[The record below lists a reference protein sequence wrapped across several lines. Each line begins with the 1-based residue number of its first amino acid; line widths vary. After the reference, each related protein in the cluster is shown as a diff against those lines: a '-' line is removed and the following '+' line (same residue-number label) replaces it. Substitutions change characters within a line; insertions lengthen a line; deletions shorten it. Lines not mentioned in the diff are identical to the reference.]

1 MQLVDF
7 SRESAKRY
15 LQNIVFIDDEIYT
28 KVTGQPVISTLE
40 LPAFISPFGG
50 GQTAV
55 PAEAKGVTAATK
67 QTPIVAEA
75 VSAYAVSGGK
85 QQEPPADAKSINIA
99 EDKPE
104 EKIPYHPRQLVESF
118 AKEGMICALYEPKEN
133 FAADEN
139 SELYKLCERADVVV
153 LDWDLYGM
161 DGKNVLPLIS
171 NLVDESQNT
180 VPHHSRLCV
189 IYTTKPDLARVGSA
203 IYDHL
208 NKAELKVQD
217 VIKPATLVAGA
228 TRIVVLGKPNVPGRS
243 EEIKALEVPEEDLA
257 TRIIQEF
264 AIMHEGILPSYAL
277 RGMAAVRRNSKKIL
291 DKFQK
296 DLDSV
301 FLVHR
306 ALVLKHEDAFDQLPE
321 LLAEEVLAVIHDDQ
335 IAQTDAA
342 ALANNFASTLP
353 LERVTM
359 AMIDGRPQQAAGVL
373 ARRFVG
379 GGEPA
384 VAEDHK
390 LKHPPTKLVKQL
402 HDELGCPTSH
412 VDKQLAALF
421 NLRTRYFNS
430 KSPSLG
436 FGTVVRFEVD
446 KAGGAAGEKEHKYAL
461 CLMPLCDSMRLSRT
475 DPTSFPFWTLHLGV
489 SDGKSGRGIVVHTKD
504 SGYVELLATGKPRD
518 KLWIEAFQADASGTV
533 IGEHSADAYFFNGGK
548 KLEWVAQLKPAHAQ
562 RVAHDIGQEFS
573 RVGVVEAEWLR
584 LATTKN

>member
-1 MQLVDF
+1 MQLADF

-28 KVTGQPVISTLE
+28 KLTGQPVISTLE
-40 LPAFISPFGG
+40 LPAFQSPFGA
-50 GQTAV
+50 QSAA
-55 PAEAKGVTAATK
+55 PEDAKVIIAAKTSTEK
-67 QTPIVAEA
+67 ADVADVATPEA
-75 VSAYAVSGGK
+75 VRSDK
-85 QQEPPADAKSINIA
+85 QQELPTEVKPVNNAK
-99 EDKPE
+99 EVEKTE
-104 EKIPYHPRQLVESF
+104 EKIPYHPRHLVESF

-133 FAADEN
+133 FVADKD

-161 DGKNVLPLIS
+161 DGKNILPLIS
-171 NLVDESQNT
+171 NLVDESQNSI
-180 VPHHSRLCV
+180 PHHSRLCV
-189 IYTTKPDLARVGSA
+189 IYTTKPDLARVGGA

-208 NKAELKVQD
+208 NTAKLQVQD

-243 EEIKALEVPEEDLA
+243 PEIKALEVAEEDLA
-257 TRIIQEF
+257 IRIIQEF

-335 IAQTDAA
+335 IAQADAIT
-342 ALANNFASTLP
+342 LANNFASTLP
-353 LERVTM
+353 LERVSMST
-359 AMIDGRPQQAAGVL
+359 IEGRPQQAAGVL

-384 VAEDHK
+384 VAEDYK
-390 LKHPPTKLVKQL
+390 LKSAGKLVKQL
-402 HDELGCPTSH
+402 HDELGCPTSQA
-412 VDKQLAALF
+412 DKQLAALF
-421 NLRTRYFNS
+421 NLRTRYFKS
-430 KSPSLG
+430 KPPTLG
-436 FGTVVRFEVD
+436 FGTVVRYEVD
-446 KAGGAAGEKEHKYAL
+446 KEGGETGQKEYKYAL
-461 CLMPLCDSMRLSRT
+461 CLMPLCDSMRLSQAA
-475 DPTSFPFWTLHLGV
+475 PTSFPFWTLQPV
-489 SDGKSGRGIVVHTKD
+489 DGKTGRGIVVHTKD

-518 KLWIEAFQADASGTV
+518 KLWIDAFQADASGTV
-533 IGEHSADAYFFNGGK
+533 IGEQSTGAYWFNGGK